1 MTSRVDCGKWVSDYI
16 IIVEGTFFLLFIK
29 LQYKFLFR
37 NEMLAFAHLFTYIVL
52 FLFLF

>member
-16 IIVEGTFFLLFIK
+16 IIVEGTLFLLFIK

-37 NEMLAFAHLFTYIVL
+37 NEMLVFAHLFTYIVL
-52 FLFLF
+52 FLFF